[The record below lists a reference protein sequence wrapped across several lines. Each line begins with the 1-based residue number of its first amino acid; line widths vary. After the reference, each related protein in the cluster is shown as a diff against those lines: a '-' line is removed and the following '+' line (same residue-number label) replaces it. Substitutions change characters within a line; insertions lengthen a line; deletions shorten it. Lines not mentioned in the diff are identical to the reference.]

1 MGQLSTTQRWGVSLA
16 ILGLLVAFGIYEVA
30 TKAPIYRFFH
40 RLATERAFLQET
52 LGAWGWGAPLIFI
65 SIQAFQVI
73 LSPIPGEAT
82 GILGGYLFG
91 LSVGFAYSTIGL
103 TAGTALG
110 FLIGRAIGTPVLRHY
125 ISPQLWARMGF
136 IAEAEGTILVF
147 VIYLIPGF
155 PKDILSYLFGIS
167 PIPARL
173 FVVAS
178 ALGRV
183 PGTWVLSAE
192 GSKTAAGE
200 YTEVALIAALVVAV
214 AVPLF
219 YHRHRILNW
228 ARSRAPKTGKRA

>member
-1 MGQLSTTQRWGVSLA
+1 MGQLSTKQRWGVSLA
-16 ILGLLVAFGIYEVA
+16 ILGLLVAFGIYEISTEA
-30 TKAPIYRFFH
+30 AIYRFVQ
-40 RLATERAFLQET
+40 RLATEQGFLQET

-65 SIQAFQVI
+65 SVQAFQVI
-73 LSPIPGEAT
+73 LSPIPGEAS

-91 LSVGFAYSTIGL
+91 LSLGFTYSTIGL
-103 TAGTALG
+103 TAGTALA
-110 FLIGRAIGTPVLRHY
+110 FLIGRALGASVLRRY
-125 ISPQLWARMGF
+125 ISLPLWARRGR
-136 IAEAEGTILVF
+136 IVEAEGTILVF

-155 PKDILSYLFGIS
+155 PKDIVSYLLGVS
-167 PIPARL
+167 PIPAWR

-200 YTEVALIAALVVAV
+200 YTEVALLAALVVAV

-219 YHRHRILNW
+219 YYRYRMLNW
-228 ARSRAPKTGKRA
+228 ARSLAPKTRQRP